1 MNKENAEINS
11 SDKTEDINELEEII
25 KEIEEIE
32 EAVEQKDKE
41 RQLKK
46 TLSGDDK
53 PGGKEKF
60 FSGFYTGMVMLAT
73 VVMIVLIL
81 VMLIGNKRLAF
92 IDADA
97 TRYDYPQTN
106 ENVSKDMGNI
116 SAKIEYIASVLS
128 TYYLEDVDDEKM
140 IEGIYAGMVA
150 SLGDVYSAYLP
161 GDTYED
167 LMEETEGVYS
177 GIGSVVKMNDANE
190 LQIESITPGS
200 PSEDAGLKPGDIFLE
215 IDGVSLKGLK
225 SDDAVTLMR
234 GEEGSSV
241 TVKIRTKEG
250 EEKEITL
257 VRKSVEI
264 LSATHKMLE
273 DNIGYVQISGF
284 EINTVEQFDTA
295 IIALEKEG
303 VKGLIIDLR
312 GNPGGVLS
320 SVSGIA
326 DRILPKGLVMYT
338 EDKHGNLIDKVE
350 STDDE
355 SIDLPIVV
363 LIDRNSASASEVLAG
378 AIKDRDAGKL
388 VGKTTFGKGVV
399 QSLVAMKDGS
409 AIKLTTAKYYTP
421 DGHYIHG
428 KGIEPDVEVDFDSD
442 KYYNDGID
450 TQLDK
455 GIEVLKEMM
464 K

>member
-1 MNKENAEINS
+1 MNKEMSETSSSNNAQ
-11 SDKTEDINELEEII
+11 DIEELEEII
-25 KEIEEIE
+25 KEIEKTEEI
-32 EAVEQKDKE
+32 VEQQEKE
-41 RQLKK
+41 KQLKK
-46 TLSGDDK
+46 TLSEDDK
-53 PGGKEKF
+53 PGSRESF
-60 FSGFYTGMVMLAT
+60 FSGLYTGMVMLAT

-81 VMLIGNKRLAF
+81 VMLIGDKRIAF

-97 TRYDYPQTN
+97 TKYDYPQTN
-106 ENVSKDMGNI
+106 ENISKDMGNI

-128 TYYLEDVDDEKM
+128 EYYLEDVDDKRM

-150 SLGDVYSAYLP
+150 SLGDVYSVYLP
-161 GDTYED
+161 GETYDD

-177 GIGSVVKMNDANE
+177 GIGSIVRTNSDGE
-190 LQIESITPGS
+190 LEIESVTSGS
-200 PSEDAGLKPGDIFLE
+200 PSEEAGLKIGDVFLE
-215 IDGVSLKGLK
+215 IDGVSLKGLN
-225 SDDAVTLMR
+225 SEEAVTLMR
-234 GEEGSSV
+234 GEEGTSV

-257 VRKSVEI
+257 KRESVEI
-264 LSATHKMLE
+264 ISATHEMLE
-273 DNIGYVQISGF
+273 DGIGYVKISGF
-284 EINTVEQFDTA
+284 EINTVKQFNKA
-295 IIALEKEG
+295 ITALEKENM
-303 VKGLIIDLR
+303 KGIIIDLR

-326 DRILPKGLVMYT
+326 DRILPKGLVVYT
-338 EDKHGNLIDKVE
+338 EDKHGNLVDKVE

-355 SIDLPIVV
+355 SIELPIVV
-363 LIDRNSASASEVLAG
+363 LIDKNSASASEVLAG

-388 VGKTTFGKGVV
+388 VGKTTFGKGIV

-428 KGIEPDVEVDFDSD
+428 KGIEPDFEVDFDAD

-450 TQLDK
+450 TQLEK
-455 GIEVLKEMM
+455 GIEVLKEMIE
-464 K
+464 